1 MEQLNEVLE
10 RKIQER
16 DEMSVTDESFKDAA
30 NAVSTLVETNA
41 KVDDLQNE
49 LAHKKRDSFWSKVLL
64 VVTGVGVPILLK
76 CFDNKNYNDNLD
88 KVLEY
93 EKTGAVI
100 SSGGKS
106 VLSGLRRK

>member
-10 RKIQER
+10 RKIQEL
-16 DEMSVTDESFKDAA
+16 DEMSVTDECFKDAA

-41 KVDDLQNE
+41 KVDDLENE

-64 VVTGVGVPILLK
+64 VATGIGVPILLK
-76 CFDNKNYNDNLD
+76 VFDTKNYNDNLD

-106 VLSGLRRK
+106 VLGGLRRK